1 MKKTL
6 QFYAIFIFLFSV
18 GINSYS
24 QPVIYLDFKEGLIKP
39 NKEIITPEEAHY
51 KSDLQLSEFT
61 QGLNDL
67 ALDLSENAALRKP
80 WILDSTLLPECNE
93 KSSFSVQI
101 WVKTLPNARQGTPVI
116 GNKKAESPA
125 DKGWQIYTQE
135 NGAWALN
142 LSDGKNQF
150 NYIPTGER
158 QRINNGRWHQL
169 VFSIDRYVDEA
180 RMYFDGK
187 NVAIYNIHGLR
198 GMETNLRTIA
208 GGSDE
213 YWEWGSFGQ
222 WNSFNGYIDE
232 VKIWNHVIK
241 AEEILHA
248 YNEFFPERSSISHE
262 SIPDQLKII
271 SWNIWHGGH
280 RFGKAVGLQRVI
292 DIIKSSKAD
301 VVTLIETY
309 GSGEI
314 IADSLGYYFYLISSN
329 LSIMSRFPIIE
340 THRVFR
346 ASRCG
351 GVTLD
356 IGKGEKVKVYCTW
369 LHYLP
374 NVKENIII
382 NGMAPEDLI
391 KEEGNTRHSEIIQ
404 ILKEIKPAIM
414 NTDEV
419 PVIMCGD
426 FNSGSHLD
434 WIEATKSVHHGYVV
448 EWPVTLE
455 MEKAG
460 FIDCYRKIRPNPI
473 SDPGYTS
480 SPRYIT
486 TTENSVVRNRIDYIF
501 YKSRKLEAVEAITLE
516 YHPVKFPSDHAA
528 VIGVIKYKKE

>member
-1 MKKTL
+1 L
-6 QFYAIFIFLFSV
+6 A
-18 GINSYS
+18 GRNSCS
-24 QPVIYLDFKEGLIKP
+24 QPVLYIDFKDGLVKQ
-39 NKEIITPEEAHY
+39 NEKIISQEMARY
-51 KSDLQLSEFT
+51 KSNLQLSVFVP
-61 QGLNDL
+61 GLKDL

-80 WILDSTLLPECNE
+80 WVLDSALIPDFNE
-93 KSSFSVQI
+93 SSSFSVQV
-101 WVKTLPNARQGTPVI
+101 WVKTLPYARQGTPVI
-116 GNKKAESPA
+116 GNKKADSHA
-125 DKGWQIYTQE
+125 DKGWQIRVRE

-150 NYIPTGER
+150 NYIPTAER
-158 QRINNGRWHQL
+158 QAINDGRWHQL
-169 VFSIDRYVDEA
+169 AFSVDRDLQEA
-180 RMYFDGK
+180 RIYFDGR
-187 NVAIYNIHGLR
+187 NVAIYNIQGLQ
-198 GMETNLRTIA
+198 GMETDLRTIA

-213 YWEWGSFGQ
+213 YWEWDSYGQ

-232 VKIWNHVIK
+232 VKIWDRAVEG
-241 AEEILHA
+241 EEIIHE
-248 YNEFFPERSSISHE
+248 YEEFFPEGNSIPHDY
-262 SIPDQLKII
+262 IPDQLKIM
-271 SWNIWHGGH
+271 SWNIWHGGR
-280 RFGKAVGLQRVI
+280 RFGKIVGLQRVI
-292 DIIKSSKAD
+292 DIIKSSNAD
-301 VVTLIETY
+301 IVTLIETY

-374 NVKENIII
+374 NVKENIIV

-414 NTDEV
+414 NADEV

-426 FNSGSHLD
+426 FNTGSHLD
-434 WIEATKSVHHGYVV
+434 WIEATKSVHYGYVV

-455 MEKAG
+455 MERAG

-501 YKSRKLEAVEAITLE
+501 YKSRKLEATEAIALE

-528 VIGVIKYKKE
+528 VIGVLKYKPK